1 MVTGMFAVG
10 CLVICYGL
18 LLVLQNRIGLLP
30 FTFPGMNDTTTVIVI
45 GVALVILAVIF
56 RIPVKK

>member
-1 MVTGMFAVG
+1 MVTGMFAAG

-18 LLVLQNRIGLLP
+18 LLILQNNIGLLP
-30 FTFPGMNDTTTVIVI
+30 FVFPGMNDITTIIVI

-56 RIPVKK
+56 RIPLKK